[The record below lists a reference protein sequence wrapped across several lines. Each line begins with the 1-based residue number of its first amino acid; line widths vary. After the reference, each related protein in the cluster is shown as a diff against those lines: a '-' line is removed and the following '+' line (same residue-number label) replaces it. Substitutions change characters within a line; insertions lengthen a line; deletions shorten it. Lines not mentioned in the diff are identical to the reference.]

1 MSGKAALG
9 AARVGDQIA
18 HGTGILG
25 MLTGAV
31 VGAAVG
37 ALAVAGTVATGGVA
51 AVIIAGSVAAGAL
64 SLNQI
69 VKGVKTIFE
78 LPDPTTGVLTKGS
91 LNISINSR
99 PAVRASVDGTVSC
112 MGGAGIFWTHPPLPL
127 FGMPGFLPVAEGSG
141 SVSFNN
147 QPAARINMHLYCGAK
162 IRSASKDVSIG
173 GPTLRTGDIL
183 DITSLVENGFN
194 VIGALS
200 LAGGGVLAVLT
211 SVAAVGI
218 FSGAVGI
225 TWAGWEGFG
234 ALGNMIGPGYG
245 DLLQGIFGMSLLCL
259 VPKAGSKAIDK
270 ITQSKPDPSKENL
283 GSLTLVELS
292 EKSKFHDTPSSSPQ
306 TPKYRTLSE
315 LAKYAE
321 QLQKHSDTPDSQ
333 QPFPSPWEKQPSPK
347 PTEPSNVPPPP
358 PPPPANE

>member
-1 MSGKAALG
+1 MSAKQPLG
-9 AARVGDQIA
+9 AARVGDEIA

-25 MLTGAV
+25 MLAGAAI
-31 VGAAVG
+31 GAAVG

-91 LNISINSR
+91 LNISINGR

-112 MGGAGIFWTHPPLPL
+112 MGGAGIFWTHPPLPM
-127 FGMPGFLPVAEGSG
+127 FGMPGLLPVAEGSG

-147 QPAARINMHLYCGAK
+147 QPAARINTHLYCGAK

-245 DLLQGIFGMSLLCL
+245 DLLQGIFGMSLLGL

-270 ITQSKPDPSKENL
+270 VTPSKPDPSTENL
-283 GSLTLVELS
+283 GLLTLVELS
-292 EKSKFHDTPSSSPQ
+292 EKSKFHKTPPESPR
-306 TPKYRTLSE
+306 TPEYRTLSE

-321 QLQKHSDTPDSQ
+321 QLQKHIDSPDSQ
-333 QPFPSPWEKQPSPK
+333 QPFPAPWEPK
-347 PTEPSNVPPPP
+347 PPTKPSDPGNVSPPPP
-358 PPPPANE
+358 PPVKE